1 MVARAAPMAEA
12 GQQGGDEMEKAKE
25 AVTELAAGV
34 TEDIGVEERPVHKH
48 EYKTKARKPKM
59 ATIGV
64 RQTWNDC
71 VGEDEEAARPTRPFR
86 FCPFTSPAC
95 QRRV

>member
-1 MVARAAPMAEA
+1 
-12 GQQGGDEMEKAKE
+12 MEKAKE

-48 EYKTKARKPKM
+48 EAKARKPKM

-86 FCPFTSPAC
+86 FCPFTSLCMSC